1 MSDDNPT
8 KSGARP
14 ARQLLSPSKPNGE
27 RRDAGKARRKP
38 AHKLDQ
44 APGEVG
50 GTAGPE
56 PTRYGDW
63 SHNGICSDF

>member
-1 MSDDNPT
+1 MGDDNPT
-8 KSGARP
+8 KSGDRP
-14 ARQLLSPSKPNGE
+14 ASQPAAPSKPDGA
-27 RRDAGKARRKP
+27 RRDADEPRRQP

-63 SHNGICSDF
+63 SHKGICSDF